1 MTSRSTG
8 NAPNSNEQG
17 DSELI
22 REIIEKIMLD
32 AELRLREFDVQQGSV
47 PLDRLKT
54 LSKLI
59 ENKGR
64 MVPAVCSSLD
74 VCTRYDQGKRDRQLE
89 DYKTVTHD
97 IVYLALEAMLNA
109 YRLEATFRR
118 GDVA

>member
-1 MTSRSTG
+1 MTSRSAG
-8 NAPNSNEQG
+8 NAPNSYDQG

-22 REIIEKIMLD
+22 RELIEKIMGD
-32 AELRLREFDVQQGSV
+32 VEQRLHEIEVRPGSV

-74 VCTRYDQGKRDRQLE
+74 ICIRYDQGKRDRQLE
-89 DYKTVTHD
+89 DYKDVTHD
-97 IVYLALEAMLNA
+97 IVYLALEAMINA
-109 YRLEATFRR
+109 NRLEATFRR
-118 GDVA
+118 DAA

>member
-1 MTSRSTG
+1 MTSRSAG
-8 NAPNSNEQG
+8 NAPSSQDQG

-22 REIIEKIMLD
+22 RELIEKIMKD
-32 AELRLREFDVQQGSV
+32 VELRLHEIDVQPGKV

-74 VCTRYDQGKRDRQLE
+74 ICTRYDTGKRDRQLE
-89 DYKTVTHD
+89 DYKEVTHD
-97 IVYLALEAMLNA
+97 IVYLALEAMINA
-109 YRLEATFRR
+109 SRLEATFRR
-118 GDVA
+118 DAA

>member
-1 MTSRSTG
+1 MTMSAGKT
-8 NAPNSNEQG
+8 PNSNEQG

-22 REIIEKIMLD
+22 RELIESIMND
-32 AELRLREFDVQQGSV
+32 VELRLHEIDVQTGSV

-74 VCTRYDQGKRDRQLE
+74 VCTRYDQSKRDRQLE
-89 DYKTVTHD
+89 DYKSVTHD

-109 YRLEATFRR
+109 NRLEATFRR

>member
-1 MTSRSTG
+1 MTSRSAG
-8 NAPNSNEQG
+8 NAPNSNDQG

-22 REIIEKIMLD
+22 RELIEKIMRD
-32 AELRLREFDVQQGSV
+32 VEQRLHEIDVQTGSV

-74 VCTRYDQGKRDRQLE
+74 ICTRYDQGKRDRQLE
-89 DYKTVTHD
+89 DYKDVTHD
-97 IVYLALEAMLNA
+97 IVYLALEAMINA
-109 YRLEATFRR
+109 NRLEATFRR
-118 GDVA
+118 DAA

>member
-1 MTSRSTG
+1 MTSRSAG
-8 NAPNSNEQG
+8 NAPNSNDKG

-22 REIIEKIMLD
+22 RELIEKIMRD
-32 AELRLREFDVQQGSV
+32 VEQRLHEIDVQSGSV

-74 VCTRYDQGKRDRQLE
+74 ICTRYDQGKRDRQLE
-89 DYKTVTHD
+89 DYKDVTHD
-97 IVYLALEAMLNA
+97 IVYLALEAMINA
-109 YRLEATFRR
+109 NRLEAAFRR
-118 GDVA
+118 DVA